1 MRKMRESAR
10 IFTYRLIHATGRLVV
25 VIGASVDVQLAHVSA
40 DVPCGDVRTGNI
52 HHAPGQGVA
61 LEGKGA
67 VGVFRLAEPRLERP
81 LRFVGWILYFHVQ
94 RWTTTARVVHE
105 LPVLDLK
112 LTSGVR

>member
-10 IFTYRLIHATGRLVV
+10 IFTYRLIHATGRVV
-25 VIGASVDVQLAHVSA
+25 VVVGASVDVQLAHIST
-40 DVPCGDVRTGNI
+40 DLPCGDVRTGNI
-52 HHAPGQGVA
+52 RDAPGQSVA

-67 VGVFRLAEPRLERP
+67 VGVSGLAEPRPERP
-81 LRFVGWILYFHVQ
+81 LRFVGWILYLHVQ